1 MAQHT
6 LMLIEATGIQDY
18 IFGSNELAQNI
29 GASELVQRA
38 TTDWLYETLLAP
50 HNVTSD
56 PESANGW
63 HITDRGLV
71 ADRLAAEVVYAGGGN
86 AMILFAD
93 DGQAKAVAQSL
104 TRRILIEA
112 PGLQIVL
119 KRETFDPDDPDQ
131 GVLSALHQQLR
142 EELAQRKLNRQR
154 STPLLGLGVTAACVF
169 TGAPAVAVEDSQL
182 ISAEV
187 QAKRD
192 AQADGQKRLNRHLAG
207 VTRAGYEF
215 VYDFNKLGTKG
226 ESSYLAVIHTDGNGM
241 GERIKDIGKSYPT
254 ANDNADYVLAL
265 RRFSE
270 SVQQAATTALNNTV
284 GMLLDPGNIVRDES
298 GQEKL
303 GDVVPISD
311 NRYLPFRPIVF
322 GGDDVTFVCEGRL
335 GQEVASKY
343 LGEYSSQRLSDGK
356 LAHARAGVA
365 VVKSHYP
372 FSRAYDLADDLA
384 KSAKDYIKTWV
395 DEGEPGVT
403 ALDWHFAIT
412 GLVLPLREI
421 REREYR
427 VAAGNLLMRP
437 LRLSNP
443 AADWRSWKTFCE
455 VLYEFQEPGGK
466 WAGRRSK
473 LKALR
478 DALRAGGEAVRLFM
492 RGFNHPLPDI
502 AQQPDMRT
510 YGWQGG
516 YCGYF
521 DAVEALDFYV
531 PLKGGFKG

>member
-1 MAQHT
+1 MTQQT

-18 IFGSNELAQNI
+18 IFGSNELLQHI
-29 GASELVQRA
+29 GASELVQQA
-38 TTDWLYETLLAP
+38 TTDWLYETLPAP
-50 HNVTSD
+50 HNID
-56 PESANGW
+56 PDPKSADGW
-63 HITDRGLV
+63 QIADRGLV
-71 ADRLAAEVVYAGGGN
+71 ADHLAAEVVYAGGGN
-86 AMILFAD
+86 AMVLFAD
-93 DGQAKAVAQSL
+93 DDQARAVARRL

-119 KRETFDPDDPDQ
+119 KRKTFDPHQEP
-131 GVLSALHQQLR
+131 LSALHQQLR
-142 EELAQRKLNRQR
+142 DELAQRKLDRQR

-169 TGAPAVAVEDSQL
+169 TGAPAVAVEDGQL
-182 ISAEV
+182 ISAQV
-187 QAKRD
+187 QAKRN
-192 AQADGQKRLNRHLAG
+192 AQSDGQKRLNRHLPG

-241 GERIKDIGKSYPT
+241 GERIKDIGRNYPT
-254 ANDNADYVLAL
+254 ASDNAAYVLAL

-270 SVQQAATTALNNTV
+270 SVQEAATAALNSTV
-284 GMLLDPGNIVRDES
+284 GMLLDPANIVRDKY

-303 GDVVPISD
+303 GEVVPIFD

-335 GQEVASKY
+335 GLEIAAKY
-343 LGEYSSQRLSDGK
+343 LGEYSSRRLSDGK

-365 VVKSHYP
+365 VVRSHYP
-372 FSRAYDLADDLA
+372 FSRAYDLADALA
-384 KSAKDYIKTWV
+384 KSAKGYIKHWE
-395 DEGEPGVT
+395 DQGEPGVT

-412 GLVLPLREI
+412 GLVLPLRDVRK
-421 REREYR
+421 REFT
-427 VAAGNLLMRP
+427 VPAGSLLMRP

-443 AADWRSWKTFCE
+443 AADWRSWQTFSR
-455 VLYEFQEPGGK
+455 VLYEFQNSTGK
-466 WAGRRSK
+466 WAGRRNK
-473 LKALR
+473 IKALR
-478 DALRAGGEAVRLFM
+478 DALRTGQDAVRLFM
-492 RGFNHPLPDI
+492 RGFDHPLPDI
-502 AQQPDMRT
+502 AQQPDMQT
-510 YGWQGG
+510 DGWQGG